1 MVVKTF
7 QSGEVIF
14 RQGDAGE
21 SFFQILDGSVDIIL
35 GYGEEDELKLTELKK
50 DQFLGEMAV
59 IDACPRS
66 ATAVAG
72 AQGVQLQEI
81 TSGEVN
87 DYLDENPEHITLLI
101 DYLGSRLKD
110 LTGQYQEV
118 SALIREIRGEEN
130 PEKFT
135 EKIKRIARFYKAGSK
150 GKLSAEV
157 VRQTGALSHAEGYA
171 KEVVE
176 YPKGTVIFKEG
187 ERGDCLYDIHAGSV
201 GIYVG
206 YKTPEEVKLTQL
218 YPNTFFGEMG
228 MISQEPRSATAVALE
243 DATVEIIS
251 KKDLNEL
258 FEKNPRKVSM
268 ILEHLSGRLRRLTE
282 DYMSACSLIYGY
294 SQKLNGNQP
303 LSEELSEKIRTF
315 SEKLYD

>member
-1 MVVKTF
+1 MAVKTF
-7 QSGEVIF
+7 KGGEVIF
-14 RQGDAGE
+14 RQGDAGN
-21 SFFQILDGSVDIIL
+21 SFFQILDGSVDVIL
-35 GYGEEDELKLTELKK
+35 GYGSEDQLKLTELKK

-59 IDACPRS
+59 IDQCPRS

-72 AQGVQLQEI
+72 PDGVQMEEI

-87 DYLDENPEHITLLI
+87 AYLDEDPGHVELLVN
-101 DYLGSRLKD
+101 YLGARLKD

-201 GIYVG
+201 GIYAG
-206 YKTPEEVKLTQL
+206 YKTPQEVKLTQL
-218 YPNTFFGEMG
+218 YTNSFFGEMG